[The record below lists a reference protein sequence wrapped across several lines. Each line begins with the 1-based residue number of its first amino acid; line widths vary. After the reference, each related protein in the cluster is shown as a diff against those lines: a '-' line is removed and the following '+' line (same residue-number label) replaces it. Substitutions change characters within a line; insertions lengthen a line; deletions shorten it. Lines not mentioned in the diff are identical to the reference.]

1 MNMPKIERIGILGG
15 TFNPVHLGHLVL
27 AEQAKQL
34 LRLKEVIFV
43 PTNLPPHK
51 RKGHLAAAKDRYR
64 MLSLAVKSN
73 LSFAVSDLE
82 LERGGISYSIETM
95 KKFESLFPQANLY
108 FIVGSDFLEEFLTWK
123 DIDKLRRI
131 CKIVIAPRPGHP
143 IKRLPGNMQIIKVN
157 ALDITSSDI
166 RRRIKTK
173 ASIRYLIPE
182 EVRKYILKKGLYR

>member
-1 MNMPKIERIGILGG
+1 MPKIERIGILGG

-27 AEQAKQL
+27 AEQARQL

-51 RKGHLAAAKDRYR
+51 RKRHLAAAKDRYR

-95 KKFESLFPQANLY
+95 KKFKSLFPQANLY
-108 FIVGSDFLEEFLTWK
+108 FIVGSDFLEDFLTWK

-131 CKIVIAPRPGHP
+131 CKIVVAPRPGHP
-143 IKRLPGNMQIIKVN
+143 IKKLPRNMQIIKVN